1 MIFSFSVE
9 LPCVS
14 LVAQMVKN
22 LPAMQKSRVQSLG
35 QGDTLEKEMAIH
47 SSILAWRIPWVE
59 EPGGRQYMGLQS
71 RTQRSDQ
78 ARPRGRCTSVQS
90 AGCPFLLH
98 HMVQGDWEG
107 DGPPRF
113 SISHPCPGACPP
125 QKGQQMQA
133 GPDVPWGPG
142 RDPEWGQ
149 RDAG

>member
-1 MIFSFSVE
+1 MGSSLLHRAEGSFSSP
-9 LPCVS
+9 LS
-14 LVAQMVKN
+14 LLLSSCPEAGYI
-22 LPAMQKSRVQSLG
+22 PGSGRSLE
-35 QGDTLEKEMAIH
+35 QEMTTH

-142 RDPEWGQ
+142 QDPEWGQ